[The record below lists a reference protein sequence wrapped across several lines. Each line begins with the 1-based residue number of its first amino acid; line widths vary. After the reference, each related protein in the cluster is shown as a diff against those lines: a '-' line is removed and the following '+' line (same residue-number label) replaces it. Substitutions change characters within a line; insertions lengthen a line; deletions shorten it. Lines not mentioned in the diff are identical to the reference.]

1 MLILK
6 SSKCERWKTRDIC
19 NISFSQIL
27 DLNILRLFRSLPYWM
42 SVILLL
48 LLDIRLM
55 IPFTS
60 VENWF
65 VGGKMGFDGSSLAP
79 HPFFGMVFVQT
90 VPPNSHAMTLH
101 PRHCTAYGGKQQYN
115 MYYFLT
121 IRMFIIL
128 LCIRCTISVCTK
140 WLKKIFGNNCPLHRV
155 LTFFMY

>member
-1 MLILK
+1 MK
-6 SSKCERWKTRDIC
+6 GEKPDIC

-48 LLDIRLM
+48 LDIRLM

-79 HPFFGMVFVQT
+79 TRFLDGICPDRPSQFT
-90 VPPNSHAMTLH
+90 YAMTLH

-140 WLKKIFGNNCPLHRV
+140 WLKKIFGNNCPLYRV
-155 LTFFMY
+155 LTFVMY

>member
-48 LLDIRLM
+48 LDIRLM
-55 IPFTS
+55 IPFTF

-79 HPFFGMVFVQT
+79 TRFFWMVFVQT

-101 PRHCTAYGGKQQYN
+101 PKHCTAYGGKQRYN

-140 WLKKIFGNNCPLHRV
+140 WLKKIFGNNCPLYRV
-155 LTFFMY
+155 LTFVMY